1 MGELKL
7 YTSIKASTLN
17 KRFDVRY
24 HLSDKNKNGDSWTLK
39 ELKNIIVR
47 DPNCYGFK
55 YARIGLPI
63 IRISDMRQPFIDFSR
78 TALLS
83 ENVHQKYHKTHL
95 KPYDILISVRGMSTG
110 KVSIFLGEFERVNIS
125 PNIII
130 VRLKDPE
137 LAPYVAMVLISD
149 IGQNQIKRFFSGG
162 GKPSLTAPM
171 VNAIEIPKP
180 SEDQLKQISLLFK
193 EAKEKRVEGKSLLQE
208 ISQIFDQEFNGLNIK
223 KSTCSVRN
231 MSDLCDRWDSH
242 YHNDGFVNLRE
253 YLKQYSGMKR
263 TINHYGMELEESVKH
278 LDKKEQLQ
286 YIEIGSINNLTGIID
301 SPKFDYPEL
310 LPKSAKIE
318 VSDGDI
324 LISKV
329 RPYLNSNAIILKK
342 SSSFRTVASKN
353 AFTIFNTEK
362 LHFRYYL
369 AAFLRSKIG
378 LCQIEMYQ
386 SGTSYPTVSDNDVN
400 KVFVLEINESYMER
414 INSLYKKYVEI
425 KLIEEFTTNTILE
438 LLQDEI

>member
-1 MGELKL
+1 MGELRL
-7 YTSIKASTLN
+7 YTSIKASTLSS
-17 KRFDVRY
+17 RFDVRY
-24 HLSDKNKNGDSWTLK
+24 HLSDKNKNSNSWTLEELK
-39 ELKNIIVR
+39 ELIVR

-78 TALLS
+78 AALIS
-83 ENVHQKYHKTHL
+83 ENVHKKFHKTHL

-110 KVSIFLGEFERVNIS
+110 KVSIFLGEFDRVNIS

-171 VNAIEIPKP
+171 VNAIKIPKP
-180 SEDQLKQISLLFK
+180 SEDQLKQINLLFK
-193 EAKEKRVEGKSLLQE
+193 EAKERRVEGKGLLQE
-208 ISQIFDQEFNGLNIK
+208 ISHIFDREFSGLNIK
-223 KSTCSVRN
+223 KSISSIRN
-231 MSDLCDRWDSH
+231 MSDLRVRWDSH
-242 YHNDGFVNLRE
+242 YHNDGFVSLRM
-253 YLKQYSGMKR
+253 YLEKYKGVKR
-263 TINHYGMELEESVKH
+263 KINHYGTELDKPANNF
-278 LDKKEQLQ
+278 DKKEKVQ

-301 SPKFDYPEL
+301 SPTFDYPEL

-329 RPYLNSNAIILKK
+329 RPYLNSNAIVLKK
-342 SSSFRTVASKN
+342 SSSYRAVASKN

-369 AAFLRSKIG
+369 AAFLRSKYG

-386 SGTSYPTVSDNDVN
+386 SGTSYPTVSDDDVN
-400 KVFVLEINESYMER
+400 KLWGCPR
-414 INSLYKKYVEI
+414 
-425 KLIEEFTTNTILE
+425 
-438 LLQDEI
+438 